1 MGKFIYYDP
10 QKSMEM
16 ADELQPSLNAKEEN
30 LIAPEEW
37 TYCEKEGELAKFA
50 NRHKEKPED

>member
-10 QKSMEM
+10 KNSMET
-16 ADELQPSLNAKEEN
+16 AAELQPNINAKRKG

-37 TYCEKEGELAKFA
+37 TYCEKEAELSRFA
-50 NRHKEKPED
+50 RNHKEKPEV